1 MTLRG
6 GGKMKA
12 LSQILKSLCFIQKHR
27 VNVVIVIVRP
37 TLEGLYR
44 PLPHKVAMCYYKLKY
59 INSSKI

>member
-1 MTLRG
+1 
-6 GGKMKA
+6 MKA

-44 PLPHKVAMCYYKLKY
+44 PLPHKVAMCYYKSTY